1 MPRSTVPVGSDP
13 AAILTEEP
21 FITSRQAAA
30 LLGLKPPA
38 LVKAARAGRIPA
50 YVFGNGLKKR
60 RYKFKQSEVLATVRR
75 VEPTSS
81 EKARQS

>member
-1 MPRSTVPVGSDP
+1 MSCSTVPVASDS
-13 AAILTEEP
+13 AAVLIEEP

-38 LVKAARAGRIPA
+38 LVKAAREGRIPA
-50 YVFGNGLKKR
+50 YVFGNGLQKR
-60 RYKFKQSEVLATVRR
+60 RYKFKRSEVLATIRR